1 MRTIPAIEVLR
12 GDLTYA
18 ARMLRK
24 NPGFAAAAVVTLALG
39 IGANTAIFS
48 ICNAVL
54 FKPLPYAEPGRIV
67 TLWERMRDGKLSTVA
82 PANFVDWRNES
93 RSFSDMAAVSSSSF
107 ILGGQSEA
115 ARLAGAGVSSNF
127 FSLLGVRFTLGR
139 NFLPEEDRPGQNR
152 VAILSHRVWQERFG
166 ADRDI
171 AGKQITL
178 NDNSYTVAGVLPANF
193 QFASNAADFQARSQ
207 ADIWVPIALDPQKL
221 QRGTHPLRVIARLK
235 PGVELAQAQAE
246 LDVIGGKH
254 GATVSGG
261 QSGQGDRGGSAGG
274 AGDGEC
280 SRGTRDASRRGWTGA
295 ADRLRERR
303 QPSAQPGRGAPER
316 DGGPGCAGRKPRAAG
331 ATTSDGEPVSG
342 GHRRDR
348 GLPFRAGCD
357 CGPDSAFACRPVAGR
372 GNCGRRANDG
382 VYRGDFAG
390 DGNSLRTGSAV
401 RHAARECRGIAE
413 AEQSNRRWNCSPVCG
428 TGSPWHRSRSRSFF

>member
-1 MRTIPAIEVLR
+1 MRTIPAIEVVARRSDLR
-12 GDLTYA
+12 RPHAAQEPGVRGGGGGDA
-18 ARMLRK
+18 GARYWGEYGHFQRLQC
-24 NPGFAAAAVVTLALG
+24 GAFQAAALCGAGPHRDALG
-39 IGANTAIFS
+39 TTARRKAEHRGAGEFCRLAQR
-48 ICNAVL
+48 
-54 FKPLPYAEPGRIV
+54 EPVVQRHGGGDQLR
-67 TLWERMRDGKLSTVA
+67 
-82 PANFVDWRNES
+82 
-93 RSFSDMAAVSSSSF
+93 SSF
-107 ILGGQSEA
+107 ILGGQGEA

-152 VAILSHRVWQERFG
+152 VAILSYRIWQERFG

-171 AGKQITL
+171 AGKHITL
-178 NDNSYTVAGVLPANF
+178 NDNSYTVVGVLPADF

-246 LDVIGGKH
+246 LDVIGGEP

-261 QSGQGDRGGSAGG
+261 QPGQRDHGGSAGG

-280 SRGTRDASRRGWTGA
+280 SRGTRDASWRGWTGA

-303 QPSAQPGRGAPER
+303 QPSAQPGGGAPER
-316 DGGPGCAGRKPRAAG
+316 DGGSGCAGRKPRAAG
-331 ATTSDGEPVSG
+331 AATSDGEPVSG
-342 GHRRDR
+342 EHRRDR

-357 CGPDSAFACRPVAGR
+357 RGLVSAFACRPVARPR
-372 GNCGRRANDG
+372 G
-382 VYRGDFAG
+382 
-390 DGNSLRTGSAV
+390 LR
-401 RHAARECRGIAE
+401 
-413 AEQSNRRWNCSPVCG
+413 
-428 TGSPWHRSRSRSFF
+428 